1 MAPNAAAVASPV
13 QPASAVVQP
22 AVSVPLNANIG
33 SPLEDILTRLHVGSA
48 QAGPCPLDSARI
60 GKRQKIQL
68 VPQGFIFWLYCQH
81 ISSPKTLPEKGN
93 ILPIPSVQR
102 IARPVHPSSND
113 PRSRKR
119 PNIPSGVQTL
129 EEECNRSS
137 ITSGDGRP
145 YLRPYDTRGT
155 AQVRNATGGGGKQ
168 ALPRDRAPATIRNSV
183 RRRGNEHRQ
192 VPRASVGLAIRKPLS
207 LVRPHGH
214 SHVRPYRRCD
224 DATNDSREKAH
235 RGNQST
241 RRITPLAR
249 QQRTQAAPPKL
260 PQQREP
266 SPGAA
271 VTPEAYPVCSASTFP
286 IPSHAQGN
294 ITKAADVAIE
304 SLNMLF
310 FGLHGFPLT
319 RSLKLV
325 PPKTPARKAS
335 AKIYRIIQNAK
346 SQSTQGSQHT
356 ANTTANLAALP
367 SYQHPELSSIFDD
380 PDLASERGSFKQI
393 RANEIDLPPPRPPPK
408 PAQASL
414 WINHLPQDIKS
425 LFTDQSSLLTDPLR
439 TRVSSPYTA
448 DFPPSRVYAARDS
461 SLSY

>member
-1 MAPNAAAVASPV
+1 
-13 QPASAVVQP
+13 
-22 AVSVPLNANIG
+22 
-33 SPLEDILTRLHVGSA
+33 
-48 QAGPCPLDSARI
+48 
-60 GKRQKIQL
+60 
-68 VPQGFIFWLYCQH
+68 
-81 ISSPKTLPEKGN
+81 
-93 ILPIPSVQR
+93 
-102 IARPVHPSSND
+102 
-113 PRSRKR
+113 
-119 PNIPSGVQTL
+119 
-129 EEECNRSS
+129 
-137 ITSGDGRP
+137 
-145 YLRPYDTRGT
+145 
-155 AQVRNATGGGGKQ
+155 
-168 ALPRDRAPATIRNSV
+168 
-183 RRRGNEHRQ
+183 
-192 VPRASVGLAIRKPLS
+192 
-207 LVRPHGH
+207 
-214 SHVRPYRRCD
+214 
-224 DATNDSREKAH
+224 
-235 RGNQST
+235 
-241 RRITPLAR
+241 
-249 QQRTQAAPPKL
+249 
-260 PQQREP
+260 
-266 SPGAA
+266 
-271 VTPEAYPVCSASTFP
+271 
-286 IPSHAQGN
+286 
-294 ITKAADVAIE
+294 
-304 SLNMLF
+304 MLF